1 MPNDKDDI
9 IEDEVVE
16 EGGLNDKIKKMREE
30 LKLCQ
35 KEKAEYLAGWQ
46 RAKADFINARRD
58 EEKNRAEFTKFAA
71 EKVLLEILAVA
82 DSLEL
87 SGNADSKPIYNQLM
101 DILKKEGVEPIEALG
116 KKFNPLEHEALDKK
130 EVLDEKEDNMV
141 VEELQKGYMIHNR
154 VLRPSKV
161 KVGHY
166 KTNS

>member
-1 MPNDKDDI
+1 M
-9 IEDEVVE
+9 
-16 EGGLNDKIKKMREE
+16 KK
-30 LKLCQ
+30 
-35 KEKAEYLAGWQ
+35 
-46 RAKADFINARRD
+46 
-58 EEKNRAEFTKFAA
+58 TKGVSSASVNFAA

>member
-1 MPNDKDDI
+1 MQNDKDDI

>member
-1 MPNDKDDI
+1 MQNDKDDI

-87 SGNADSKPIYNQLM
+87 SGNADSKPIYNQLV

>member
-1 MPNDKDDI
+1 MDDDVEIINEGDDESAKDK
-9 IEDEVVE
+9 
-16 EGGLNDKIKKMREE
+16 LKKLRDE
-30 LKLCQ
+30 LKICK
-35 KEKAEYLAGWQ
+35 KERDDYLAGWQ

-58 EEKNRAEFTKFAA
+58 EEKDRAEFTKFAA

-161 KVGHY
+161 
-166 KTNS
+166 